1 MKWVVQ
7 VTSVLAVLIANPN
20 HHGAPISVQP
30 RIEAFSNGQ
39 IVGQD
44 AELGGTPPFVTEM
57 RFPSIL
63 TSMERQHCT

>member
-1 MKWVVQ
+1 MKWVEQ

-44 AELGGTPPFVTEM
+44 AEL
-57 RFPSIL
+57 
-63 TSMERQHCT
+63 